1 MRIRVLHHVI
11 RTASITSLL
20 AMYLAGNPVAAQA
33 PADPLDARVA
43 GRLEQVSRMLDAASR
58 TDANS
63 LLDAKTEIEE
73 LPYPARGDRRLA
85 RRLNSTALEKFKAEQ
100 MAPALADFEK
110 AWQTD
115 PSDQE
120 ITNNYGYALYR
131 NNRLAEAESK
141 LRYTLA
147 LAPARAT
154 AWANLAEV
162 FGAQGQAKRAA
173 DAFVVSHRF
182 SRNPDITRQY
192 IEKFANSSDLPGL
205 KDGAGL
211 ALQKLFPAANA
222 TSGGSQALAVTNSE
236 RKAVDAIELA
246 AQKAAKPT
254 EPPQAAADG
263 NKAPAAVADPYARM
277 LQDLP
282 NPDVQGLY
290 QAAAKGSTEARET
303 LLRMANAGNAR
314 AQNAVG
320 NLYNNGQGV
329 ETNHELANTWYRKSA
344 MAGFV
349 LAQFY
354 LAWNQ
359 HHGIGMPV
367 DYALALDNYRRA
379 AEQGH
384 PSAMNNAGV
393 MLERGM
399 GTPMDRKAAFN
410 WHMRAAETGLARGAY
425 NVGQYL
431 EWGFAGTSDRKRAL
445 TYYLSAGNIGF
456 PQAQLK
462 VAQAY
467 EYGWDGSPDKGMA
480 IDWYKRAALQGLE
493 PARDALK
500 RLGVAE
506 Y

>member
-1 MRIRVLHHVI
+1 MHIWVLRHAVRI
-11 RTASITSLL
+11 ASITSLL
-20 AMYLAGNPVAAQA
+20 AMYLAMGPVAAQT
-33 PADPLDARVA
+33 PADPLTTRVA

-58 TDANS
+58 TDSNS

-73 LPYPARGDRRLA
+73 LPYPVRGDRRLA
-85 RRLNSTALEKFKAEQ
+85 RRQNASALEKFKAEQ
-100 MAPALADFEK
+100 TAPALADFEK
-110 AWQTD
+110 AWQAD

-162 FGAQGQAKRAA
+162 FGAQGRVKQAT

-192 IEKFANSSDLPGL
+192 IEKFASSSEVPGL
-205 KDGAGL
+205 KEGAEL
-211 ALQKLFPAANA
+211 ALQKLFPAAGVNA
-222 TSGGSQALAVTNSE
+222 SSSQTLAVTNTE
-236 RKAVDAIELA
+236 RKAVDSIELA
-246 AQKAAKPT
+246 MKKAEKP
-254 EPPQAAADG
+254 EPPQT
-263 NKAPAAVADPYARM
+263 PAVNTVPTAVANPFARM
-277 LQDLP
+277 LQNLP
-282 NPDVQGLY
+282 NPDIQLVY
-290 QAAAKGSTEARET
+290 QAAVTGSGQARET
-303 LLRMANAGNAR
+303 LLRLANAGNAR

-320 NLYNNGQGV
+320 NLYNQGYSV

-344 MAGFV
+344 AAGFV
-349 LAQFY
+349 LAQFS

-359 HHGIGMPV
+359 DHGIGMPV
-367 DYALALDNYRRA
+367 DYALALDNYKRA

-384 PSAMNNAGV
+384 PSAMNNVGV

-399 GTPMDRKAAFN
+399 GTPVDRKGAFD

-425 NVGQYL
+425 NVGAYL
-431 EWGFAGTSDRKRAL
+431 ERGLAGTTDGKRAL
-445 TYYLSAGNIGF
+445 AYYLSAANTGF

-467 EYGWDGSPDKGMA
+467 EYGWNSSPDKDTA
-480 IDWYKRAALQGLE
+480 IGWYKRAALQGLE
-493 PARDALK
+493 SAKEALK
-500 RLGVAE
+500 RLGVSD

>member
-1 MRIRVLHHVI
+1 MRIRLLRHVV
-11 RTASITSLL
+11 RGASMTSLL
-20 AMYLAGNPVAAQA
+20 AMYLAINPAAAQP
-33 PADPLDARVA
+33 PADPLTTRVA
-43 GRLEQVSRMLDAASR
+43 GRLEQVGRMLDAASK

-73 LPYPARGDRRLA
+73 LPYPARGDRRQA
-85 RRLNSTALEKFKAEQ
+85 RRLNASALEKFKAEQ

-110 AWQTD
+110 AWQAD

-162 FGAQGQAKRAA
+162 LGTQGQAKQAT

-192 IEKFANSSDLPGL
+192 IEKFASSSDVPGL
-205 KDGAGL
+205 KEGAAL
-211 ALQKLFPAANA
+211 ALQKLFPPVHLN
-222 TSGGSQALAVTNSE
+222 TGGAQTLAVTNTE
-236 RKAVDAIELA
+236 RKAADSIELA
-246 AQKAAKPT
+246 VKKADKPA
-254 EPPQAAADG
+254 EPAPTAATNKVPTSVANPYANMLQNAPDPDVPALYRAAA
-263 NKAPAAVADPYARM
+263 A
-277 LQDLP
+277 
-282 NPDVQGLY
+282 
-290 QAAAKGSTEARET
+290 GSAQARES
-303 LLRMANAGNAR
+303 LLRMASAGSAR

-320 NLYNNGQGV
+320 NLYNQGQGV
-329 ETNHELANTWYRKSA
+329 EINPELANTWFRKSA
-344 MAGFV
+344 SAGFV
-349 LAQFY
+349 LAQFS

-359 HHGIGMPV
+359 DHGIGTPV
-367 DYALALDNYRRA
+367 DFALALDNYRRA

-393 MLERGM
+393 MLERGR
-399 GTPMDRKAAFN
+399 GTPVDRKAAFD

-425 NVGQYL
+425 NVGTYL
-431 EWGFAGTSDRKRAL
+431 EWGIVGATDRKRAL
-445 TYYLSAGNIGF
+445 AYYLSAGNTGF

-467 EYGWDGSPDKGMA
+467 EYGWDGNPDKNTA

-493 PARDALK
+493 PAKDALK
-500 RLGVAE
+500 RLGVSD

>member
-1 MRIRVLHHVI
+1 MRIRVLRQIV
-11 RTASITSLL
+11 RTASMTSLL
-20 AMYLAGNPVAAQA
+20 AICLASSPVAAQV
-33 PADPLDARVA
+33 PADPLNARVA

-73 LPYPARGDRRLA
+73 LPYPVRGDRRLA
-85 RRLNSTALEKFKAEQ
+85 RRLNATALEKFKAEQ
-100 MAPALADFEK
+100 MAPALTDFER
-110 AWQTD
+110 AWQAD

-162 FGAQGQAKRAA
+162 FGAQDQTRRAA
-173 DAFVVSHRF
+173 EAFVVSHRF

-192 IEKFANSSDLPGL
+192 IEKFASSSDVPGL
-205 KDGAGL
+205 KAGAGL

-222 TSGGSQALAVTNSE
+222 NSEGSQALAVTHTE

-246 AQKAAKPT
+246 MQKSATPT
-254 EPPQAAADG
+254 EPLQATAAA
-263 NKAPAAVADPYARM
+263 NRIPTAVAAPYARL
-277 LQDLP
+277 LQNLP
-282 NPDVQGLY
+282 DPDVLALY
-290 QAAAKGSTEARET
+290 QAAVKGSAEARET

-314 AQNAVG
+314 GQNAVG
-320 NLYNNGQGV
+320 NLYNHGQGV

-349 LAQFY
+349 LAQFS

-359 HHGIGMPV
+359 HHGIGTPM
-367 DYALALDNYRRA
+367 DYALALDNYKRA

-393 MLERGM
+393 MLERGT
-399 GTPMDRKAAFN
+399 GTAMDLKAAFG

-425 NVGQYL
+425 NVGRYL
-431 EWGFAGTSDRKRAL
+431 ERGYTGSTDRKRAL
-445 TYYLSAGNIGF
+445 AYYLSAGNIGF

-467 EYGWDGSPDKGMA
+467 EYGWDGNPDKGMA

-493 PARDALK
+493 PAKDALK
-500 RLGVAE
+500 RLGVAD

>member
-1 MRIRVLHHVI
+1 MRFHLLRRVV
-11 RTASITSLL
+11 RDASITSLWV
-20 AMYLAGNPVAAQA
+20 MYLAISPAAAQ
-33 PADPLDARVA
+33 PPVDPLTARVA
-43 GRLEQVSRMLDAASR
+43 GRLEQVGRMLDAASK
-58 TDANS
+58 TDSNS

-73 LPYPARGDRRLA
+73 LPYPVRGDRRLA
-85 RRLNSTALEKFKAEQ
+85 RRLNSSALAKFKAEQ
-100 MAPALADFEK
+100 TAPALADFER
-110 AWQTD
+110 AWQAD

-131 NNRLAEAESK
+131 NNRLAEAEGK

-162 FGAQGQAKRAA
+162 LGAQGRVKQAT

-192 IEKFANSSDLPGL
+192 IEKFASSDVPGL
-205 KDGAGL
+205 KEGATL
-211 ALQKLFPAANA
+211 ALQKLFPVASASA
-222 TSGGSQALAVTNSE
+222 GGVQTLAVTNTE
-236 RKAVDAIELA
+236 RKAADAIELTIK
-246 AQKAAKPT
+246 KAEKPP
-254 EPPQAAADG
+254 EPVLAAAA
-263 NKAPAAVADPYARM
+263 NKVPTAVVNPYARM
-277 LQDLP
+277 LQNAPD
-282 NPDVQGLY
+282 PDVPAIY
-290 QAAAKGSTEARET
+290 QAAATGSVQAREA
-303 LLRMANAGNAR
+303 LLRMANVGSAR

-320 NLYNNGQGV
+320 NLYNHGQGV
-329 ETNHELANTWYRKSA
+329 ETNPELANTWFRKSA
-344 MAGFV
+344 AAGFV
-349 LAQFY
+349 LAQFS

-359 HHGIGMPV
+359 DHGIGTPV

-393 MLERGM
+393 MLERGR
-399 GTPMDRKAAFN
+399 GTSVDRKAAFD
-410 WHMRAAETGLARGAY
+410 WHMRAAETGLARGAF
-425 NVGQYL
+425 NVGTYL
-431 EWGFAGTSDRKRAL
+431 EWGVAGTTDRKRAL
-445 TYYLSAGNIGF
+445 AYYLSAANTGF

-467 EYGWDGSPDKGMA
+467 EYGWDGNPDKGTA

-493 PARDALK
+493 PAKDALK
-500 RLGVAE
+500 RLGVSD